1 MQETHLP
8 LIWTF
13 LFGTFTSFQNVIIED
28 TLSVPENPGFLSCNS
43 TSLSSSPSKSPSW
56 ESSSLESLSI
66 SHFFI
71 RCCCQ
76 VFCFSLFSILFFF
89 FSSFSSW
96 FFLFQYFFLPLF
108 PLSLGLFRV
117 FLLPFLISCLFSSF
131 SFFVFQCSFLSALT
145 VLLAY
150 HQVIRPSAQ

>member
-43 TSLSSSPSKSPSW
+43 TSLSSSPSKSPLW

-96 FFLFQYFFLPLF
+96 FFCFSTSFFHYFLFLLDFFESFFCPFSFLVFFPLF
-108 PLSLGLFRV
+108 LFLFFNV
-117 FLLPFLISCLFSSF
+117 LFFQLLQFC
-131 SFFVFQCSFLSALT
+131 
-145 VLLAY
+145 
-150 HQVIRPSAQ
+150 